1 MDITSAHTLPLADA
15 SQFEE
20 WLQIAMKW
28 KIGKHYRRTSPEK
41 EEKVDGSKGELM
53 GLSTPPA
60 SPLKSVSSSSLNS
73 SVSVRSDS
81 VTSSLALSTSEAPS
95 LTAPCLTSEK
105 VVALPDHN
113 LAINS
118 DVTTS
123 WIADLPYR
131 PKTLAPLSPPS
142 PPPPPLEQETGFKND
157 FFEIR
162 SSPKGGLGCFARR
175 DIESGIMIHSEEPL
189 FISSI
194 LQIYHNFEQL
204 TAEKQAAY
212 LGLHCWHGL
221 ANHKILAIFQT
232 NRFHIS
238 GGKAGIFLNSSRF
251 NHACP
256 SFRNCSYNYDKDSN
270 RMIFTGTEA
279 IKKDQELTISYA
291 SIPNSLYENYGFFCD
306 CPGCPPSDAAYRD
319 WKNEDRVRRNGERDG
334 ERMGNFEEPSYSL
347 SSAWENDVYEW

>member
-1 MDITSAHTLPLADA
+1 MDITTAHTIPLAEA

-20 WLQIAMKW
+20 WLKMAMKW
-28 KIGKHYRRTSPEK
+28 KVGKHYRRASPSK
-41 EEKVDGSKGELM
+41 EEKIDGSKGELIS
-53 GLSTPPA
+53 LSIPA
-60 SPLKSVSSSSLNS
+60 ASSLKSTSSSSLNS

-95 LTAPCLTSEK
+95 LTAPFLASET
-105 VVALPDHN
+105 VVAPPDHD

-118 DVTTS
+118 DATTP
-123 WIADLPYR
+123 WIADLPYH
-131 PKTLAPLSPPS
+131 PKSLAPRSPPS
-142 PPPPPLEQETGFKND
+142 PPSPSPKPESGFKNE
-157 FFEIR
+157 FFEIK
-162 SSPKGGLGCFARR
+162 SSPKGGLGCFART
-175 DIESGIMIHSEEPL
+175 DIESGTIIHSEEPL

-204 TAEKQAAY
+204 TAKNQATY

-256 SFRNCSYNYDKDSN
+256 GFRNCSYNYDKDSN
-270 RMIFTGTEA
+270 RMIFTTTDA
-279 IKKDQELTISYA
+279 VKKDQELTISYA
-291 SIPNSLYENYGFFCD
+291 SIPNSLYQNYGFFCD
-306 CPGCPPSDAAYRD
+306 CPGCPPSDSAYRD
-319 WKNEDRVRRNGERDG
+319 WRNEDRVRRNAERDG
-334 ERMGNFEEPSYSL
+334 VRMENFEPDSYSL
-347 SSAWENDVYEW
+347 SAAWENDVYKW